1 MKRNYNV
8 STPPAAADT
17 ASGDARS
24 QRADLV
30 SSTNGMIDHYSPVT
44 INSGDQLAGLAQADA
59 KPGAFKIVATHFGP
73 QHTVERSVCNTQNS
87 TMSS

>member
-1 MKRNYNV
+1 MSRHLPQQLTLRQVMLGHNA
-8 STPPAAADT
+8 P
-17 ASGDARS
+17 G
-24 QRADLV
+24 LG

-59 KPGAFKIVATHFGP
+59 KIGAFKIVATHFGP